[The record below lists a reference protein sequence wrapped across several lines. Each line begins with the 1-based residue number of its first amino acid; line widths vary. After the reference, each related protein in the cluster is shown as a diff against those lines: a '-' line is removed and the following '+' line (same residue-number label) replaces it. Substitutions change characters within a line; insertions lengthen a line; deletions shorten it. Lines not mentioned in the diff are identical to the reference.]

1 MNGRPGPLAQA
12 HRPPTPL
19 QLQLADQIRAHGPIP
34 FADFMRECLYHPQF
48 GYYSRTDARR
58 FADYYTS
65 VDVHPIFGRLL
76 ARQLA
81 EMWQVLDCPS
91 EFLVAEAGAGT
102 EVDWRPTYSTSL
114 RALFLIFTRR

>member
-1 MNGRPGPLAQA
+1 MNARPGPEVAA

-19 QLQLADQIRAHGPIP
+19 QLQLAEHMRAHAPIR
-34 FADFMRECLYHPQF
+34 FADFMRECLYHPEF
-48 GYYSRTDARR
+48 GYYSRPETRH

-81 EMWQVLDCPS
+81 EMWHALDCPA
-91 EFLVAEAGAGT
+91 EFLVVEAGAGT
-102 EVDWRPTYSTSL
+102 GGLAAHFLDFVV
-114 RALFLIFTRR
+114 RALPDFYQ